1 MMSLRNNGTLHT
13 LSLRHNKLCT
23 ATASALGD
31 ILLHNTALKHLDLSW
46 NALGPAAGA
55 ALAKGVIYNTTLLV
69 RCCCSIVVLFCYM

>member
-1 MMSLRNNGTLHT
+1 MSSLRNNDLLHT

-31 ILLHNTALKHLDLSW
+31 VLVHNTTLNNLDVSW

-55 ALAKGVIYNTTLLV
+55 ALATGVIYNTTLQV
-69 RCCCSIVVLFCYM
+69 RNSPVTEL